1 MWREDSKVD
10 FKHVYSRWQVHI
22 QCRVYSTYGTY
33 MVYTAY
39 MALACVYGTSYYISL
54 LKQKM
59 ETQKNKACE
68 NKAYEMKSF
77 FL

>member
-1 MWREDSKVD
+1 MFIQDGRFVYGVAHTA
-10 FKHVYSRWQVHI
+10 HVV
-22 QCRVYSTYGTY
+22 
-33 MVYTAY
+33 
-39 MALACVYGTSYYISL
+39 LACVYGTSYYISL

-68 NKAYEMKSF
+68 NKAYKMKSF